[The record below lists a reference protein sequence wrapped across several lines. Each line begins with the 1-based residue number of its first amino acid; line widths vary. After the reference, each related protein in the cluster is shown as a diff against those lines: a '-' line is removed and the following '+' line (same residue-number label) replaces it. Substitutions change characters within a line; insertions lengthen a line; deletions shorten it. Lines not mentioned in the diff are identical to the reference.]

1 MAHNPPQGAPAALI
15 MTDSN
20 TTPAKLT
27 FPDTF
32 NGVIVE
38 SLPDEQSIKA
48 NINGLSDPARWRRLR
63 RAKELGLT
71 LERYTALLM
80 AGAFRQIAAEKTRQ
94 VKNGSRRPQAPEVR
108 RRRRNGEVK
117 PEPRKIKPGT
127 GVYPTSPINPMETG
141 YLNPSYFDKFRR
153 R

>member
-15 MTDSN
+15 MNDQN
-20 TTPAKLT
+20 TTQDKLT
-27 FPDTF
+27 FPDVYE
-32 NGVIVE
+32 GVIIGE
-38 SLPDEQSIKA
+38 LPPPAEIKR
-48 NINGLSDPARWRRLR
+48 NIDALGDYTRWQRIR
-63 RAKELGLT
+63 RAKELNIT
-71 LERYTALLM
+71 IEYYTALLM
-80 AGAFRQIAAEKTRQ
+80 LGVFRQIAARKAQE
-94 VKNGSRRPQAPEVR
+94 RRNNSNIPRPEIK

-127 GVYPTSPINPMETG
+127 GVYPTAPINPMETG